1 MKNKTEYNQ
10 TPIKTFHIQLPTSLP
25 FFEFLIFNFR
35 HYVFFFWFANGI
47 NQYFFQV

>member
-10 TPIKTFHIQLPTSLP
+10 TPIKTFHIQLPTSMP

-35 HYVFFFWFANGI
+35 HYVTDKVEEQSSGSLME
-47 NQYFFQV
+47 